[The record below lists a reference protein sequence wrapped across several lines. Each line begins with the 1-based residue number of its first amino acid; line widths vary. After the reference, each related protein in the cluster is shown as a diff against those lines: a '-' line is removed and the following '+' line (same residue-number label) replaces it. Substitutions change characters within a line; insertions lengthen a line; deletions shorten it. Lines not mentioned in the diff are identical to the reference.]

1 MKYLLIVLLA
11 TVATLTGNAQIQF
24 GIGAGVNFSSLIGPH
39 ATGSGIKVGFQGGG
53 LVAIPIAS
61 SFSLQPEVNYSIQG
75 NKSIPN
81 GFAYDT
87 KQTYIN
93 VPVLIKYKRASGFFA
108 ETGPQIGFL
117 LSANISGG
125 PGSGDVKSIYKPA
138 ALSWAFGLGY
148 FVKSVNAGIDARY
161 NLGLSNILVASN
173 YGSGGWLL
181 TSVIQVGVFFLFG
194 GGK

>member
-1 MKYLLIVLLA
+1 MVVLLA
-11 TVATLTGNAQIQF
+11 AVPTLTGNAQIQF
-24 GIGAGVNFSSLIGPH
+24 GIKAGANFSSLIGSD
-39 ATGSGIKVGFQGGG
+39 ANGSGIKVGFQGGA

-75 NKSIPN
+75 NKSIPD
-81 GFAYDT
+81 GGAYNL
-87 KQTYIN
+87 KETYIN

-125 PGSGDVKSIYKPA
+125 TGSGDVRSVYKPA
-138 ALSWAFGLGY
+138 DLSWAFGLGY

-161 NLGLSNILVASN
+161 NIDLTNNIASW
-173 YGSGGWLL
+173 YGQGGSIYN
-181 TSVIQVGVFFLFG
+181 SVIQVGVFYLFG
-194 GGK
+194 GSK